1 MRNFSSPFQQKF
13 SAKSPLS
20 QNKVDPDAPGT
31 PGKPGYEPPV
41 VREELDDEG
50 KKIWDNLRKEND
62 SLLKSG
68 MTQKQIDAMRL
79 NAMRLKKQKEKNK
92 KGTK

>member
-1 MRNFSSPFQQKF
+1 MSSPFQQRF

-41 VREELDDEG
+41 VREELDAKG
-50 KKIWDNLRKEND
+50 KEIYDNLRKEND

-68 MTQKQIDAMRL
+68 MTQKQI
-79 NAMRLKKQKEKNK
+79 NAMRLKRHKVKNK

>member
-1 MRNFSSPFQQKF
+1 MSSPFQKQF

-20 QNKVDPDAPGT
+20 QVDPDAPGT

-41 VREELDDEG
+41 VRGELDAKG
-50 KKIWDNLRKEND
+50 KKIYDDLKKEND

-68 MTQKQIDAMRL
+68 VSQEKI
-79 NAMRLKKQKEKNK
+79 NAMRLERHKKKKEQK
-92 KGTK
+92 

>member
-1 MRNFSSPFQQKF
+1 MSSPFQQRF

-41 VREELDDEG
+41 VREELDAKG
-50 KKIWDNLRKEND
+50 KEIYDNLRKEND

-68 MTQKQIDAMRL
+68 MTQKQI
-79 NAMRLKKQKEKNK
+79 NAMRLKRHKGKNK